1 MEKKSLGRGLEDI
14 SNIFL
19 STGEEVEEKKMTHG
33 FSPTFLRE
41 ASCASCTN
49 LLEKPSGHPKC
60 RVFSLESEAYGL
72 PTLESIALSYAR
84 NCEYFKHIAR
94 ENIYARDVSKSGY
107 SYEAEDECEVEETVN
122 ARRTIALENDENA
135 QQNMRRAVSEHLK
148 EGYSIRR
155 IELRKIGDISEPRSR
170 VRTEE
175 DVTIFIKSSLS
186 P

>member
-19 STGEEVEEKKMTHG
+19 STGEEAEEMRMTYG
-33 FSPTFLRE
+33 FSPTDLRE
-41 ASCASCTN
+41 DSCASCTN
-49 LLEKPSGHPKC
+49 LLEKPSGQPKC
-60 RVFSLESEAYGL
+60 RVFSLKSKEYGV
-72 PTLESIALSYAR
+72 PAIDAIALSYAR
-84 NCEYFKHIAR
+84 NCEYFEHITP
-94 ENIYARDVSKSGY
+94 ENKYAKDVSKPEY
-107 SYEAEDECEVEETVN
+107 SYKADEECQVEETVN
-122 ARRTIALENDENA
+122 IRRTIALKNDANA

-148 EGYSIRR
+148 EGYFIRR
-155 IELRKIGDISEPRSR
+155 IELGKIGDISEPRSS

>member
-1 MEKKSLGRGLEDI
+1 MEKKSLGRSLEDI
-14 SNIFL
+14 SKIFL
-19 STGEEVEEKKMTHG
+19 SATEEAGEKKMTYG

-41 ASCASCTN
+41 DSCTSCTN
-49 LLEKPSGHPKC
+49 LLEKTSGQPKC

-72 PTLESIALSYAR
+72 PALEAIALSYAR
-84 NCEYFKHIAR
+84 NCEYFQHIAP
-94 ENIYARDVSKSGY
+94 ENIYARHVSKPGY
-107 SYEAEDECEVEETVN
+107 SYKAEDECEVEETVN
-122 ARRTIALENDENA
+122 IRRTIALENDENA
-135 QQNMRRAVSEHLK
+135 QRNMKRAVSEHLK

-155 IELRKIGDISEPRSR
+155 IELRKIGDISEPKNS